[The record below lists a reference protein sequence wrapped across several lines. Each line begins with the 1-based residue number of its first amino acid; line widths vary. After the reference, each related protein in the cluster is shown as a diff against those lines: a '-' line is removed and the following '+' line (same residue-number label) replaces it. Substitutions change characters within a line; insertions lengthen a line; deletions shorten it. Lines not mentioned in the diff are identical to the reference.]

1 MYPGT
6 CDNCTNSKKESD
18 MSREAFLLMA
28 CIQSCGGHWG
38 LNLPVDV
45 LRGSRV
51 SFPAVIDKF
60 ICQYNIHGN
69 CVVGRYV
76 ICLSVSSSDFI
87 SVVASTWISFLLG
100 SLCWGRQVTVCFRDM
115 GVWEGVNKYVMKWLH
130 NRLLNCQFI
139 LFSYYS

>member
-1 MYPGT
+1 MMSPGT

-87 SVVASTWISFLLG
+87 SVVAST
-100 SLCWGRQVTVCFRDM
+100 
-115 GVWEGVNKYVMKWLH
+115 
-130 NRLLNCQFI
+130 
-139 LFSYYS
+139 